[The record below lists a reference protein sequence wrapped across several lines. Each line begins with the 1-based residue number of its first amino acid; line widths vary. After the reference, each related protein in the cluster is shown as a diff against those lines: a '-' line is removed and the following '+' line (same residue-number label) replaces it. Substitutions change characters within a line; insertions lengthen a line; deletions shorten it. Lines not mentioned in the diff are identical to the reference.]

1 MGGREP
7 WGQTGPPHAGVR
19 PLKVPAMARCGAAG
33 TGPGGGLDRL
43 AARSDGHWTHLRARL
58 CQASLSLSRAPL
70 PGRPSPDPPLS
81 QGWSSSPRLCLGI
94 LFLKVPPTPKL
105 SKLQVQLRLEST
117 RWSSRPIQGIMAVVP
132 PAACQKPDPQTA
144 GGCREGA
151 QESIKARWEL
161 GWNGVGEGCGGRL
174 VGDQGSS
181 VQEVGMP

>member
-1 MGGREP
+1 MKYAQQWQARAIRPDGASGWFPAEVPGNVQYDYGRMMG
-7 WGQTGPPHAGVR
+7 WG
-19 PLKVPAMARCGAAG
+19 
-33 TGPGGGLDRL
+33 
-43 AARSDGHWTHLRARL
+43 
-58 CQASLSLSRAPL
+58 
-70 PGRPSPDPPLS
+70 
-81 QGWSSSPRLCLGI
+81 
-94 LFLKVPPTPKL
+94 
-105 SKLQVQLRLEST
+105 
-117 RWSSRPIQGIMAVVP
+117 RPIQGIMAVVP